1 MSAWAF
7 IAAAVLA
14 NVATNVMLKK
24 LMAGAAAAGGIPLL
38 IELLTSWWFWGAAM
52 SGIILVGSYLLA
64 IRTLDLSVSYSIVTA
79 SALIGISIA
88 SALLLDESLSLA
100 KLAGIA
106 LIIAGIYLIS
116 RTQGA

>member
-1 MSAWAF
+1 MSAWGF

-14 NVATNVMLKK
+14 NIATNVMLKK
-24 LMAGAAAAGGIPLL
+24 LMAGASNASGIPLV
-38 IELLTSWWFWGAAM
+38 IELVTSWWFWGAAI
-52 SGIILVGSYLLA
+52 SGVVLVGGYLLA

-88 SALLLDESLSLA
+88 SALLLGESLTLV

-116 RTQGA
+116 MTQGA